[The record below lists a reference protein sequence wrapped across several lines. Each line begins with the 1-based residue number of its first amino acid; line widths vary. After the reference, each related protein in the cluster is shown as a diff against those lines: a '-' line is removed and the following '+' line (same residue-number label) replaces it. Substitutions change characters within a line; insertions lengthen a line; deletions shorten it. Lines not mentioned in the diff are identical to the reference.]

1 MSAVRQARSVRHGAA
16 LAAPSRW
23 VSVAAP
29 AVLGVLAAVST
40 GYVVL
45 QDTTPPPPTDNRPV
59 AVFLGD
65 SFTQGDGASTPANR
79 WTAVLS
85 EREGWREVNLG
96 RGGTGYAT
104 RVDEADGGGTTVA
117 QESCE
122 RDVCLAY
129 ADMIEQVVAL
139 DPAVVVV
146 SGGQGDW
153 FAYDDNAEA
162 TQAEINDLYGQLQSR
177 LPEAELVAVG
187 PVLPP
192 GAEHLRT
199 VGLIDAAVEAAAQA
213 SGIPY
218 VPMLEPNVLDA
229 AGSVDAAGFNASDAG
244 HAAIAERVVSAPL

>member
-1 MSAVRQARSVRHGAA
+1 MAAVRQTRSVRHGSAKV
-16 LAAPSRW
+16 APSRW
-23 VSVAAP
+23 LSVAAP
-29 AVLGVLAAVST
+29 AVLGVVAAASA

-45 QDTTPPPPTDNRPV
+45 QDTTPPPPTDSRPV

-65 SFTQGDGASTPANR
+65 SFTQGNGASTPAAR

-104 RVDEADGGGTTVA
+104 RVDEDRDGGSTVA
-117 QESCE
+117 QASCG

-129 ADMIEQVVAL
+129 ADMIEEVVAL

-153 FAYDDNAEA
+153 YQYDTNTAA
-162 TQAEINDLYGQLQSR
+162 TETAINDLYARLATR
-177 LPEAELVAVG
+177 LPDVEVVAVG

-192 GAEHLRT
+192 GAEHART
-199 VGLIDAAVEAAAQA
+199 VQLIDAAVEATAQDR
-213 SGIPY
+213 GVPY
-218 VPMLEPNVLDA
+218 VPMLEDNVL
-229 AGSVDAAGFNASDAG
+229 AGAGLVGAGGFDASDAG
-244 HAAIAERVVSAPL
+244 HTAIAERVVSAPL